1 MIHDAEGSHTGPTL
15 SIPEIDFARLD
26 TVERAVDIRCAAG
39 DRWTADWRGTPV
51 SAVVPVSLSWD
62 ENPEELEALGIGER
76 EDGRTAE

>member
-1 MIHDAEGSHTGPTL
+1 MSHDAEGSRTGPTL
-15 SIPEIDFARLD
+15 SVSNIVDRLD

-51 SAVVPVSLSWD
+51 SAVVPVSLSRD